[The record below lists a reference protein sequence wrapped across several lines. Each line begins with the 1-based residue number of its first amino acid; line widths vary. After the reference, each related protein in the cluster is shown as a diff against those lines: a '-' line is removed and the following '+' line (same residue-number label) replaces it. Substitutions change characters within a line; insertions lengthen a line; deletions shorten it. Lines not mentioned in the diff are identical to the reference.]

1 MCIDPFFEGRLRDSF
16 YRTGHFLPIS
26 RGGGYKVCCQCS
38 GSQVGEG
45 SYGFY
50 NFVCGLL
57 VNFSDL
63 IMAPLPLA
71 VSDDPRLEFFSF
83 NFPRE

>member
-1 MCIDPFFEGRLRDSF
+1 M
-16 YRTGHFLPIS
+16 
-26 RGGGYKVCCQCS
+26 
-38 GSQVGEG
+38 GEG

-63 IMAPLPLA
+63 IMASLPLA
-71 VSDDPRLEFFSF
+71 VSDDWRKLPRLEFSSF